1 MRLDLVSNL
10 INDHG
15 HQLFNW
21 LEWSAI
27 YSVFIIIL
35 HSKILINNRGFMV
48 LCYQNVTV
56 ESHSKS
62 TWYFTTTMRTWLWA
76 LSISEIF
83 DGNNKR
89 FIYQLFILD
98 CDCIIIWCLV
108 FVRAHNWLVH
118 FNRFVAH
125 FGTCHPSRL
134 LCRVTGRNQR
144 IALFQRLI

>member
-1 MRLDLVSNL
+1 MTMAINYSIGLNGQPSIQSLSSFYIQKSWL
-10 INDHG
+10 IIEA
-15 HQLFNW
+15 LW
-21 LEWSAI
+21 YCVIKTWPL
-27 YSVFIIIL
+27 
-35 HSKILINNRGFMV
+35 
-48 LCYQNVTV
+48 
-56 ESHSKS
+56 SHTQS

-89 FIYQLFILD
+89 FIYQLFISD